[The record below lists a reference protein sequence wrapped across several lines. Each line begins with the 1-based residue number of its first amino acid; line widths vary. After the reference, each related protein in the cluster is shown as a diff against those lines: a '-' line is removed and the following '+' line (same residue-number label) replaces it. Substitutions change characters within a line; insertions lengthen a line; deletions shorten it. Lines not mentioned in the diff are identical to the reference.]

1 MIIRGD
7 DIKRLIPQRDPF
19 MMVDE
24 FEQQDENTAMTA
36 LTVGRGNYFLLP
48 DGMISPTGLIEHIAQ
63 SCSALAARKKKEE
76 DTAPI
81 GMIVEVKNFCCHRRV
96 RVNERIETTVT
107 FGFSFGNMTLAHG
120 ISKTGEETIA
130 EVDLKIFM
138 Q

>member
-1 MIIRGD
+1 MIIQGD

-24 FEQQDENTAMTA
+24 FEQQNETSACSA
-36 LTVGRGNYFLLP
+36 LTIARGNYFLLP
-48 DGMISPTGLIEHIAQ
+48 DGMIAPTGLIEHIAQ
-63 SCSALAARKKKEE
+63 SC
-76 DTAPI
+76 
-81 GMIVEVKNFCCHRRV
+81 HRRPQL
-96 RVNERIETTVT
+96 NERIQTEVS

-120 ISKTGEETIA
+120 VSKVADETVA

>member
-1 MIIRGD
+1 MMIKGD

-36 LTVGRGNYFLLP
+36 LVVSKGNYFLLP
-48 DGMISPTGLIEHIAQ
+48 DSMMSPTGLIEHIAQ
-63 SCSALAARKKKEE
+63 SCSALAASKKGNTNE
-76 DTAPI
+76 API
-81 GMIVEVKNFCCHRRV
+81 GMIVEVKNFCCYRRPQQ
-96 RVNERIETTVT
+96 NERLSTTVT

-120 ISKTGEETIA
+120 ISKIGEETIA

>member
-1 MIIRGD
+1 MIIKGD
-7 DIKRLIPQRDPF
+7 DIKKLIPQRDPF

-24 FEQQDENTAMTA
+24 FERQNESSAISA
-36 LTVGRGNYFLLP
+36 LTIARGNYFLLP
-48 DGMISPTGLIEHIAQ
+48 DGMVSSTGLIEHIAQ
-63 SCSALAARKKKEE
+63 SCSALAASLKADA

-81 GMIVEVKNFCCHRRV
+81 GMIVEVKNFCCHRRPQLG
-96 RVNERIETTVT
+96 ERLQTEVT

-120 ISKTGEETIA
+120 VTQIAGETVA

>member
-1 MIIRGD
+1 MIIQGD

-24 FEQQDENTAMTA
+24 FEQQNETSACSA
-36 LTVGRGNYFLLP
+36 LTIARGNYFLLP
-48 DGMISPTGLIEHIAQ
+48 DGMIAPTGLVEHIAQ
-63 SCSALAARKKKEE
+63 SCSALAASLKAGGDK
-76 DTAPI
+76 API
-81 GMIVEVKNFCCHRRV
+81 GMIVEVKNFCCHRRPQL
-96 RVNERIETTVT
+96 NERIQTEVS

-120 ISKTGEETIA
+120 VSKIADETVA